1 MFVRVVPLLPLIAL
15 CPGLAAHTLTAQPM
29 RPPQPPAETSDPP
42 AADPRLDALLLR
54 WEKETARCE
63 TVAVDLVCTRK
74 NPVFNRTEK
83 LVGYAK
89 FMRLSNGEYAAR
101 LELRSPEDPNR
112 YEKYICTGGYIYV
125 FRPEEKLILV
135 YTVPRQQAGQ
145 LPDDGALPFLFGMK
159 AEVAKQRYRLRITKE
174 TEHYTYVDVL
184 PVYPRDK
191 ADFTYARLAILNKD
205 YPGLPKDLPKEIY
218 WIEPTQVEVRWDIT
232 RLQRDV
238 PGTVQRSDFVKPE
251 LPPGWQWKSEA
262 SSSAA
267 PPPASRPPTV
277 IRNQGG

>member
-1 MFVRVVPLLPLIAL
+1 MFVRHIPLLAL
-15 CPGLAAHTLTAQPM
+15 TCLAGLVITNDLAGQPAK
-29 RPPQPPAETSDPP
+29 PAQPPADTAEPP
-42 AADPRLDALLLR
+42 AADPRLDALLMR
-54 WEKETARCE
+54 WEKETAKCE

-101 LELRSPEDPNR
+101 LELRSQEDPNR

-145 LPDDGALPFLFGMK
+145 LPDDGALPFLFGLK
-159 AEVAKQRYRLRITKE
+159 AQVAKQRYRLRITKE
-174 TEHYTYVDVL
+174 TEHYTYVEVL

-205 YPGLPKDLPKEIY
+205 YPGLPKDLPKEIF
-218 WIEPTQVEVRWDIT
+218 WIEPTQVEVKWDII
-232 RLQRDV
+232 RVQRDV

-267 PPPASRPPTV
+267 PAPSPRPPTV